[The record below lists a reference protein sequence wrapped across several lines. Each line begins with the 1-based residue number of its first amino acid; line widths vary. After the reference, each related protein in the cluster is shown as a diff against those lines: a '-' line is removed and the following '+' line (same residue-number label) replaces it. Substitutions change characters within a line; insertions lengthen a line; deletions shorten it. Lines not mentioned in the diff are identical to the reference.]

1 MAINIIGTDV
11 DAHAALDACLAQL
24 RKFGALGPQHA
35 TCKATIELGGKV
47 VEVKV
52 GVVVPDRKE

>member
-1 MAINIIGTDV
+1 MTDA

-24 RKFGALGPQHA
+24 RKFASLRPAHA
-35 TCKATIELGGKV
+35 TCMAKIELNGKI

-52 GVVVPDRKE
+52 GVVVSDQKK